1 MIIQKMKLETVKMIC
16 VEKIHETEIED
27 IDPASEYEK
36 GVDQDAN
43 ST

>member
-1 MIIQKMKLETVKMIC
+1 MTPAKTRNYDD
-16 VEKIHETEIED
+16 EIED

-36 GVDQDAN
+36 GVDQDDNYDN